1 MIILMYYLNI
11 QTNKTRLKEFIYVK
25 KMFQKCQIQQ
35 GERRL
40 VLKLRYCFFI
50 LSDPALCFLT

>member
-25 KMFQKCQIQQ
+25 K
-35 GERRL
+35 
-40 VLKLRYCFFI
+40 CFR
-50 LSDPALCFLT
+50 SDKFNRGKEDGF